1 MAAYGNRHYDD
12 TLAQMKK
19 RLEEQGFI
27 CIGAIAPVIP
37 HIYSPVLGKDRPD
50 EQDRQILKRF
60 AVEIKKRLEKG
71 RTEGFVSVWVPGN
84 PEPEPKQ
91 MKPVEQNF

>member
-1 MAAYGNRHYDD
+1 MLLWRPMETGIMMIHW
-12 TLAQMKK
+12 AQMKK

-50 EQDRQILKRF
+50 EQDRQVLKRF
-60 AVEIKKRLEKG
+60 AVEIKKTSGKG
-71 RTEGFVSVWVPGN
+71 KNGRVYFCLGCREILSLSLN
-84 PEPEPKQ
+84 R
-91 MKPVEQNF
+91 